1 MAPAVAP
8 LGRSGARPERRL
20 GVPRV
25 QEAAASLHARGVL
38 AVRSGDRARGRWCL
52 ARHGGGDT
60 RRPGGAATRAGV
72 RVSRLR
78 DRRRASGLGRPSG
91 AVWERHEDEEAGLVD
106 QCWRRR
112 RNPCWSREH
121 GPGDAISC
129 LGGAGHRWGVVAA
142 CSGAMA
148 VSRGAEATSRAAA
161 SSLVTLSSDSAETVQ
176 CQPRAAKRRRRP
188 SSRMRQRKKLTRP
201 GILTVGEALGRARA
215 DNVFKRK
222 VNLY

>member
-52 ARHGGGDT
+52 V
-60 RRPGGAATRAGV
+60 GAATRAGI

-106 QCWRRR
+106 RCWRRR
-112 RNPCWSREH
+112 RSPRWSRER

-161 SSLVTLSSDSAETVQ
+161 SGLVTLSSDSAETVQ
-176 CQPRAAKRRRRP
+176 CPVKSTAPAYFVMATGRETATAAVLTDEAEKEVDKAGHSHRRRG
-188 SSRMRQRKKLTRP
+188 SR
-201 GILTVGEALGRARA
+201 
-215 DNVFKRK
+215 
-222 VNLY
+222 